1 METTERLERLKNLS
15 PAKRAL
21 LLKALQQEA
30 AHTQAA
36 QRIPRRPGQDFYP
49 LSYAQ
54 QRLWFLEQLD
64 PASPAYNIPLALRLH
79 GELQERFLAQALS
92 AILQRHEV
100 LRTTVATRDGQPV
113 QVIAPA
119 APVDLPVI
127 DLTFLPSAAAES
139 EVRRLLTAEAL
150 KPFDLANGP
159 VLRATLLKL
168 AATEHVFL
176 LTVHHIA
183 ADAWSLEIFF
193 REMKAFYRAFTVA
206 QTAALPELPIQ
217 YADFAVWQREW
228 LQGEVLEKQ
237 LAYWRQQLAG
247 APPLLELP
255 TDRPRPAVQTLAGAQ
270 SAFALSKE
278 LSAALQQLSQQ
289 KRVTLFMTLLAA
301 FKTLLY
307 RYTGQEDIVVGS
319 PIANRNRPE
328 LEDLIGFFVNTLVL
342 RTNLGGNPAFA
353 ELLDRVNATAL
364 AAYAHQ
370 DVPFEKLVEELRP
383 ERNLSTSPFFQT
395 MFIYQNIPR
404 RDTQLPGLQFE
415 AVASP
420 GGTAKFDLTLTLFEQ
435 PEGLAGVVEYNLD
448 LFDADTIQRLLG
460 HYERLLQSI
469 VANPG
474 QRLAELPLLR
484 DAEQRQLLQTWN
496 DTQTVPVRGQDLH
509 LLFEAQAE
517 RTPEAIAVA
526 FEGQQLTYRE
536 LNRRA
541 NQLAHHLSRRFGIGP
556 DVLVGICLERSL
568 EMVVGLLGIL
578 KAGGAYVP
586 LDPAYPAERL
596 AYVLED
602 ARAPV
607 LISRQTTILDFK
619 FSSENLKLICLDSDW
634 DKIASESDANLP
646 IAVDPENLA
655 YAIYTSGSTGKPK
668 GVAIPRRA
676 LVNFLESMQ
685 TAPGM
690 TPQEVLLAVTTLSFD
705 IAGLELYL
713 PLITGA
719 RVVVASREV
728 AADGRRLMS
737 AVENSGAT
745 IIQATPA
752 TWRMLLEVGWQ
763 GGAGLKILCGGEALP
778 PELAKQ
784 LLERCAEL
792 WNMYGPTETTI
803 WSTVNKLEKSDTGP
817 HCTIGRPIA
826 NTQIYLLDPYLQI
839 VPIGVQG
846 GLHIGGDGLA
856 RGYLYRADLT
866 AEKFIPHPFLSSAAE
881 ASVLRPLPSARIY
894 HTGDV
899 ARYLSDGKID
909 CLGRSDQQVKIRGFR
924 VELGEIEVIGSQHAA
939 IAQMAV
945 VARDPSSSRRG
956 TPGGT
961 EGKRLV
967 AYFVAKTE
975 PAPTAGEL
983 REFLLQK
990 LPDYMVPTVFVN
1002 LPALPLTPNGKVDR
1016 RALPAPENAAT
1027 QPGTAYV
1034 APQNLVEELL
1044 TEIWEE
1050 VLEVDRVGAADN
1062 FFELGGHS
1070 LLAVRLFVEI
1080 ERSFHRSL
1088 PLASIF
1094 KAPTIKQLAAL
1105 LAEAEPTADAGCLI
1119 ALQEEGGQPP
1129 LFCVSGYE
1137 GHTFNFRQLARHLGQ
1152 DQPVY
1157 GLHYPGLDGQEQ
1169 PLETVEDMA
1178 AEFIAHVRRVQP
1190 HGPYHLCGLCFGGLV
1205 VYEMARQLVEQGQD
1219 VAKVILLDTI
1229 APGGARFVPA
1239 ADDAPPPTDTADR
1252 AASPVAAD
1260 SALAQWIAAVRAA
1273 NIRAHER
1280 YPAKPYS
1287 GSVIVFLP
1295 KKRREFW
1302 QNFIIAPLN
1311 GWGGLAQGGVET
1323 FEVGGRHVKWFRE
1336 PKIHR
1341 FAKKIRACLREDQNE
1356 SFSAAEEN
1364 TWKN

>member
-30 AHTQAA
+30 AHTEAA

-49 LSYAQ
+49 LSFAQ

-79 GELQERFLAQALS
+79 GEMQERLLAQALT

-119 APVDLPVI
+119 QPVNLPVVDL
-127 DLTFLPSAAAES
+127 TALPLAARAA
-139 EVRRLLTAEAL
+139 EVRRLITAEAL

-159 VLRATLLKL
+159 LLRTTLLKL

-183 ADAWSLEIFF
+183 ADAWSLEVFF
-193 REMKAFYRAFTVA
+193 RELQAFYHAFTTA
-206 QTAALPELPIQ
+206 QPAALPELPIQ

-247 APPLLELP
+247 APPLLALP
-255 TDRPRPAVQTLAGAQ
+255 TDRPRPAVQTLVGAQ
-270 SAFALSKE
+270 SAFAFSKE

-289 KRVTLFMTLLAA
+289 KRVTLFMTLLAGFA
-301 FKTLLY
+301 TLLY

-319 PIANRNRPE
+319 PIANRNRAE

-342 RTNLGGNPAFA
+342 RTNLRGNPTFA

-395 MFIYQNIPR
+395 MFIYQNVPR
-404 RDTQLPGLQFE
+404 RDMQLPGLQFE
-415 AVASP
+415 ALASP
-420 GGTAKFDLTLTLFEQ
+420 GGTAKFDLTLTLYEQ
-435 PEGLAGVVEYNLD
+435 ADGLAGVMEYNTD
-448 LFDADTIQRLLG
+448 LFDAATIQRLLG

-469 VANPG
+469 VADPD
-474 QRLAELPLLR
+474 QRLAELPLLNN
-484 DAEQRQLLQTWN
+484 AEQQQLLQTWN
-496 DTQTVPVRGQDLH
+496 DTQTAPAYGQDFH
-509 LLFEAQAE
+509 RLFEAQVE

-541 NQLAHHLSRRFGIGP
+541 NQLAHHLSRHYSVGP
-556 DVLVGICLERSL
+556 EVLVGICLERSL
-568 EMVVGLLGIL
+568 EMTVGLLGIL

-586 LDPAYPAERL
+586 LDPAYPAERI
-596 AYVLED
+596 AYVLAD
-602 ARAPV
+602 ARTPV
-607 LISRQTTILDFK
+607 LLSQQATIADFN
-619 FSSENLKLICLDSDW
+619 FSLENLQLICLDSDW
-634 DKIASESDANLP
+634 DKIASESDTNLP
-646 IAVDPENLA
+646 VAVDPENLA
-655 YAIYTSGSTGKPK
+655 YVIYTSGSTGKPK

-676 LVNFLESMQ
+676 LINFLEAMQ

-713 PLITGA
+713 PLIAGA
-719 RVVVASREV
+719 RVVVASREI

-737 AVENSGAT
+737 AVENFGAT
-745 IIQATPA
+745 MMQATPA
-752 TWRMLLEVGWQ
+752 TWRMLLEMGWR

-778 PELAKQ
+778 PELAQQ
-784 LLERCAEL
+784 LLERCTEL

-803 WSTVNKLEKSDTGP
+803 WSTVKKLEKSDGVP
-817 HCTIGRPIA
+817 LCGIGRPIA
-826 NTQIYLLDPYLQI
+826 NTQIYLLDRYLQI
-839 VPIGVQG
+839 VPLGVHG

-856 RGYLYRADLT
+856 RGYLQRPDLT
-866 AEKFIPHPFLSSAAE
+866 AEKFIPHPFLQSPAAV
-881 ASVLRPLPSARIY
+881 SGLRLLPAARIY
-894 HTGDV
+894 NTGDL
-899 ARYLSDGKID
+899 ARYLPDGEID
-909 CLGRSDQQVKIRGFR
+909 CLGRVDQQVKIRGFR
-924 VELGEIEVIGSQHAA
+924 VELGEIETVGSQHAA
-939 IAQMAV
+939 IAQMVV
-945 VARDPSSSRRG
+945 VARDTSASRRS
-956 TPGGT
+956 GG

-990 LPDYMVPTVFVN
+990 LPDYMVPAVFVN
-1002 LPALPLTPNGKVDR
+1002 LPALPLTPNGKIDR
-1016 RALPAPENAAT
+1016 RALPAPEYAAS
-1027 QPGTAYV
+1027 QPETAYV

-1050 VLEVDRVGAADN
+1050 VLVADRVGVTDN

-1137 GHTFNFRQLARHLGQ
+1137 GHTFNFRQLARHLGHE
-1152 DQPVY
+1152 QPVY

-1169 PLETVEDMA
+1169 PLDTVEDIA
-1178 AEFIAHVRRVQP
+1178 AEFISHVRRVQP
-1190 HGPYHLCGLCFGGLV
+1190 HGPYYLCGLCFGGLV
-1205 VYEMARQLVEQGQD
+1205 VYEMARQLARQGEN
-1219 VAKVILLDTI
+1219 VPKVILLDTI
-1229 APGGARFVPA
+1229 APGGAQLVPA
-1239 ADDAPPPTDTADR
+1239 ADEAAPPAAAADR
-1252 AASPVAAD
+1252 AEPFLAAD

-1280 YPAKPYS
+1280 YPAKSYS
-1287 GSVIVFLP
+1287 GGVIVFLP

-1302 QNFIIAPLN
+1302 QNFIIDPLN
-1311 GWGGLAQGGVET
+1311 GWGRLAQGGVET
-1323 FEVGGRHVKWFRE
+1323 YEVGGRHVKWFRE
-1336 PKIHR
+1336 PKIQR
-1341 FAKKIRACLREDQNE
+1341 FAKKMRACLREERNE
-1356 SFSAAEEN
+1356 QFSAVEEN
-1364 TWKN
+1364 VWKN